1 MDSNI
6 GGEKMVN
13 RQLSI
18 SVGAVDEA
26 IKVIREVAKW
36 LIDIEKPLWKLEDI
50 TKEKLLKDS
59 KEEEFYVLKVD
70 NEVAGAMIL
79 KWNDPFFWPNIKQG
93 QSGFIHKLSV
103 RRKYSGTGISEKMIE
118 HAAEECRRRNV
129 DFLRLDCAGDR
140 KELCSFYE
148 KIGFK
153 QVRRKMM
160 GPFDVAFYELNVY
173 CRERI

>member
-1 MDSNI
+1 MD
-6 GGEKMVN
+6 KK
-13 RQLSI
+13 QLSI

-26 IKVIREVAKW
+26 IKVIREVTKW
-36 LIDIEKPLWKLEDI
+36 LIYIEKPLWKLEDI
-50 TKEKLLKDS
+50 TKEKLLKDC
-59 KEEEFYVLKVD
+59 KEEEFHVIKVD
-70 NEVAGAMIL
+70 NDVAGAMIL
-79 KWNDPFFWPNIKQG
+79 KWNDPFFWSNIKQG

-118 HAAEECRRRNV
+118 YAAEECRRRNV

-153 QVRRKMM
+153 
-160 GPFDVAFYELNVY
+160 
-173 CRERI
+173 

>member
-1 MDSNI
+1 MIKN
-6 GGEKMVN
+6 
-13 RQLSI
+13 QLSI
-18 SVGAVDEA
+18 NNGTVDEA
-26 IKVIREVAKW
+26 IEVMKEAAKW
-36 LIDIEKPLWKLEDI
+36 LIDMEKSMWKLEDM
-50 TKEKLLKDS
+50 TKEKLLKDG
-59 KEEEFYVLKVD
+59 KEDEFYVLKVD
-70 NEVAGAMIL
+70 DEVAGAMIL
-79 KWNDPFFWPNIKQG
+79 KWNDPFFWPDIKQG

-118 HAAEECRRRNV
+118 HAAEECRKRNI

-160 GPFDVAFYELNVY
+160 GLFDVAFYELNVY
-173 CRERI
+173 SRESI

>member
-1 MDSNI
+1 MD
-6 GGEKMVN
+6 N

-26 IKVIREVAKW
+26 IKVIREVTKW

-50 TKEKLLKDS
+50 TKEKLLRDS
-59 KEEEFYVLKVD
+59 KEEEFHVMKVD
-70 NEVAGAMIL
+70 NDVAGAMIL

-118 HAAEECRRRNV
+118 YAAEECRRRNV

-153 QVRRKMM
+153 
-160 GPFDVAFYELNVY
+160 
-173 CRERI
+173 